1 MRRIAGIL
9 LAAGRSERFG
19 SPKLLTLLP
28 DGTPLGVAA
37 ARRLRAVLDDVVAVV
52 RPEDSALSGLYAQ
65 AGCRALPC
73 AHAAQGMGASLACGI
88 TETSDAD
95 GWLIALADMPYI
107 KESTLRVLIE
117 KLSTGADIVAP
128 VHGGQ
133 RGHPVGFSAMFRSEL
148 LVLDGDQGAR
158 NVLVRHAGR
167 VVLLGVDDPGVLR
180 DVDTPTDLGATIT
193 S

>member
-37 ARRLRAVLDDVVAVV
+37 ARCLRAVLDDVVAVV

-65 AGCRALPC
+65 AGCRVLPC
-73 AHAAQGMGASLACGI
+73 ARAERGMGASLACGI
-88 TETSDAD
+88 AGTAGAA

-107 KESTLRVLIE
+107 MESTIRSLTETLGA
-117 KLSTGADIVAP
+117 GADIVAP

-158 NVLVRHAGR
+158 DVLARHAGR
-167 VVLLGVDDPGVLR
+167 MVQLRVDDPGVLR
-180 DVDTPTDLGATIT
+180 DVDTSADLDPSATR
-193 S
+193 